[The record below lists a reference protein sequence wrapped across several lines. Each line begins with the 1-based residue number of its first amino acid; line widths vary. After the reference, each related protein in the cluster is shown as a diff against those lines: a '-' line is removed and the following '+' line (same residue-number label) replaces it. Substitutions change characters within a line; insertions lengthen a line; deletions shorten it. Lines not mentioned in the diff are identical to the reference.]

1 MGAQQV
7 PVFIDEGYGQVPEPM
22 DLETLLGRVDARRYG
37 TAAAFLADARLIA
50 AAAAQYWAGDAA
62 AVREVGLAAGNP

>member
-1 MGAQQV
+1 MGAQEI
-7 PVFIDEGYGQVPEPM
+7 PVLSGEGHGQVPEPM

-50 AAAAQYWAGDAA
+50 AAAARYWAGDAA
-62 AVREVGLAAGNP
+62 AVREVGLALGNP